1 MEQIMMRFGG
11 LFELVYYLFVIGV
24 FIFILRLLWRF
35 VRAHETLADAMVM
48 LARKPN
54 DHDAP

>member
-1 MEQIMMRFGG
+1 MEQM
-11 LFELVYYLFVIGV
+11 FVIGV
-24 FIFILRLLWRF
+24 TIFILRLLWRF

-48 LARKPN
+48 LARKPH